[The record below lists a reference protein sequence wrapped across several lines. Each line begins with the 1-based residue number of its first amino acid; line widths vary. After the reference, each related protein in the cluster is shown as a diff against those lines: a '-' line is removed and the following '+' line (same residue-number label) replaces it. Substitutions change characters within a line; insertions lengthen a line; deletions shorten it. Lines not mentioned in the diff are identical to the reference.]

1 MQKLSI
7 KNFGPISELNINI
20 SNIMIFIGPQ
30 ASGKSTVSKSIYLF
44 KSLKDDLVKH
54 VIEAVEKEDI
64 KFSSQKATTEF
75 KKMIRTKFVSFWGTT
90 KHLTQFKIQYFYGGN
105 KDIILQ
111 LKDGYVQAFF
121 SRKFHDELNSICE
134 DTLTFIT
141 KQKNINKSFASASE
155 IFTIDSEKKNFYKK
169 IEELSNRLFEDNRL
183 SLYIPA
189 GRSVLST
196 LSEPLQQLVLTR
208 ISGHIKDSN
217 SSGNID
223 PYLLDYSLKA
233 FIERISNS
241 KSTFNQDF
249 ETIIKDKG
257 KFTNEPIDND
267 NLKAAIIIFDKI
279 LKGRYRFDRDGEKIF
294 LANSEEFVKLS
305 FASSGQQEVIWILLQ
320 IFALI
325 LNRTKTY
332 LIIEEPEAHL
342 FPVAQKDIVEL
353 FCLFSNL
360 SNNQLLI
367 TTHSPYILSS
377 LNNFLYAGKL
387 GKEQP
392 IEVGKIINKKSWIKP
407 EEVSAFYIENG
418 ILTDIIDRELM
429 LIKAEEID
437 RASSL
442 INEQFNN
449 LFELDVL

>member
-1 MQKLSI
+1 
-7 KNFGPISELNINI
+7 
-20 SNIMIFIGPQ
+20 
-30 ASGKSTVSKSIYLF
+30 
-44 KSLKDDLVKH
+44 
-54 VIEAVEKEDI
+54 
-64 KFSSQKATTEF
+64 
-75 KKMIRTKFVSFWGTT
+75 
-90 KHLTQFKIQYFYGGN
+90 
-105 KDIILQ
+105 
-111 LKDGYVQAFF
+111 
-121 SRKFHDELNSICE
+121 
-134 DTLTFIT
+134 
-141 KQKNINKSFASASE
+141 
-155 IFTIDSEKKNFYKK
+155 
-169 IEELSNRLFEDNRL
+169 L

-196 LSEPLQQLVLTR
+196 LSDPLQQMILTR
-208 ISGHIKDSN
+208 ISGHINGNN
-217 SSGNID
+217 SNID

-233 FIERISNS
+233 FIERISKS
-241 KSTFNQDF
+241 KSTFYQDF

-257 KFTNEPIDND
+257 KFSNEPIDHD
-267 NLKAAIIIFDKI
+267 NLKAAITIFDKI
-279 LKGRYRFDRDGEKIF
+279 LKGRYKNDRDGEKIF
-294 LANSEEFVKLS
+294 LANSEEFVKLP

-325 LNRTKTY
+325 LNKTKTY

-377 LNNFLYAGKL
+377 LNNFLYAGRL
-387 GKEQP
+387 GKKYST
-392 IEVGKIINKKSWIKP
+392 EVAKIVNKKSWIKP
-407 EEVSAFYIENG
+407 EDVSAYYIENG
-418 ILTDIIDRELM
+418 VLTDIIDKELM

-442 INEQFNN
+442 INEEFNN